1 MSLTKEELV
10 KKLNKEQLRFEFELK
25 NAKEKVQ
32 SQKRKTHKWKKECKV
47 LNEKINFLE
56 NQLDLE
62 KSENIIK
69 DNNIQLQIESQ
80 EKFEEHCKE
89 LQLENDKKSY
99 KIQLLNE
106 KINSLEN
113 QLTESVTDY
122 AHYEETLEEETKNGN
137 WKRQKVTV
145 RLNILKTL

>member
-32 SQKRKTHKWKKECKV
+32 SHTRKTHKWKKECKI

-113 QLTESVTDY
+113 QLT
-122 AHYEETLEEETKNGN
+122 AIRAIFLEAN
-137 WKRQKVTV
+137 
-145 RLNILKTL
+145 LS